1 MTFLAIDS
9 QKMFMMQ
16 EKSSLEY
23 QEVVYSS
30 NLQTI
35 TQNLADLSA
44 AGKDMESNEV
54 QELQYYQQLFEQR
67 QASIESQLKV
77 LNSEIESFD
86 KAVTNNIKNEC
97 KLNMT

>member
-16 EKSSLEY
+16 EKSELEY

-44 AGKDMESNEV
+44 AGCDMESNEV
-54 QELQYYQQLFEQR
+54 QELQYYQQLYEQR

-86 KAVTNNIKNEC
+86 KTVTNNIKSEC
-97 KLNMT
+97 KLNMV